1 MSYKVIPDQTGNS
14 GKYLKTDGDSLL
26 WDTPAG
32 GSGSPGGTDTQ
43 VQFNDGGS
51 FGGDAGMTYN
61 KTTDALTVTGLV
73 HTPIVQA
80 HTSAGLTIEAQ
91 GGTDC
96 ALFGAGGGANV
107 TFYDGV
113 KLDASTAERILATDN
128 SKNITALNTS
138 TYPNLTELSYLKGV
152 TSSIQTQINALGGLQ
167 QYQVRRMMRR

>member
-32 GSGSPGGTDTQ
+32 GGGGVSDGDKGDVTISGGGTVWTIDNGAVTNEK
-43 VQFNDGGS
+43 VASGI
-51 FGGDAGMTYN
+51 DATKISSG
-61 KTTDALTVTGLV
+61 
-73 HTPIVQA
+73 
-80 HTSAGLTIEAQ
+80 
-91 GGTDC
+91 
-96 ALFGAGGGANV
+96 NV
-107 TFYDGV
+107 TNSEFDYLDGV
-113 KLDASTAERILATDN
+113 TSSIQTQLN
-128 SKNITALNTS
+128 SKQATLTNPITGTGTNNEIAAFNSTGSTITSLNTS